1 MLRIR
6 RGRNAGWRAPD
17 SELSVPGRRESWL
30 FQLIDILHCG
40 LSLCNLCEDFQHT
53 FRADT
58 AGRTL
63 SAGLLHRKFQEE
75 FGDVYHTVVFIE
87 DNQAAGAH
95 HRADGDQVVIVDG
108 DIKMLCRDTAAGRPA
123 GLCRLELLAARD
135 PAADLLHDFTQ
146 SRSHRNL
153 NESCIMYFASQS
165 EYLCAF

>member
-1 MLRIR
+1 MCFVFVAEEMQGGEHRIR
-6 RGRNAGWRAPD
+6 
-17 SELSVPGRRESWL
+17 SCLSQAAERVGLNVIAQL

-40 LSLCNLCEDFQHT
+40 LSLSNLCEDFQHT

-153 NESCIMYFASQS
+153 D
-165 EYLCAF
+165 